1 VFRLT
6 LEAALIKL
14 NKIVNGN
21 SLLVLFTRLA
31 IKTFAPEA
39 LHILRRC
46 KREKSVQWHNKMQ

>member
-1 VFRLT
+1 
-6 LEAALIKL
+6 L